1 MTFASAVDAPR
12 LDPSLVGERCDW
24 NAWVGESDNCE
35 SWSWGACAELVVC
48 TLVRRVVSA
57 CEWGGMLAGT
67 ERERRAEWRSSIGV
81 TMRGARRGRVEEDRR
96 GEERREEMRGETRP
110 RGGGQSSKRIR
121 AKQAHEG
128 RDPKE
133 HGRLK

>member
-24 NAWVGESDNCE
+24 NAWVGESDDGG

-48 TLVRRVVSA
+48 TLVRHVVSA

-67 ERERRAEWRSSIGV
+67 LVYQPGSNGISRRMGPGLVDPRDLGV
-81 TMRGARRGRVEEDRR
+81 ADG
-96 GEERREEMRGETRP
+96 
-110 RGGGQSSKRIR
+110 
-121 AKQAHEG
+121 
-128 RDPKE
+128 
-133 HGRLK
+133 